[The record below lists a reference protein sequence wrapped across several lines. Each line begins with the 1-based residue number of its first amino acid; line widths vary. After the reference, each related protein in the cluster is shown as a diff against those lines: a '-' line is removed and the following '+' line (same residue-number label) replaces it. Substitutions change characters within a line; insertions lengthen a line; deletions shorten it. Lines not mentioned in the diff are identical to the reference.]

1 LNGKSIDGF
10 ATGNNVTADE
20 NTDRSLVDFAKE
32 LFATHQNKSELDFN
46 LVEPE
51 PAEEK
56 AAPTAAEPE
65 KVAAVTESNPA
76 AEENAV
82 ATAVAETRE
91 IAVAEA
97 QSSVPKGTG
106 TGQDGR
112 QFRTPGE
119 MADIILN
126 ALRTID
132 GVPDRGFVVTVYG
145 ANPWNAMLTINPE
158 AGPIKD
164 AQLWRTRVLEIGA
177 RLRQDFDVTHE
188 P

>member
-82 ATAVAETRE
+82 ASAVAETRE

-106 TGQDGR
+106 TAQDGR

-158 AGPIKD
+158 AGPMKD
-164 AQLWRTRVLEIGA
+164 AQVWRTRVLEIGA

>member
-1 LNGKSIDGF
+1 V
-10 ATGNNVTADE
+10 ATGSNVTADE
-20 NTDRSLVDFAKE
+20 NTVWSLVDFAKQ
-32 LFATHQNKSELDFN
+32 LFATHQNTSELGFN
-46 LVEPE
+46 FVEPE

-56 AAPTAAEPE
+56 AAPTAAEP
-65 KVAAVTESNPA
+65 KKIAAVTESNPA
-76 AEENAV
+76 ADGNAV
-82 ATAVAETRE
+82 ASAVAETPE

-106 TGQDGR
+106 TGKDRR
-112 QFRTPGE
+112 QFRTPSE

-126 ALRTID
+126 ALRTVD

-177 RLRQDFDVTHE
+177 RLRQDFDVIHE